1 MSLAKQCFLIEMNN
15 RAAVMAQTF
24 GHMEAEPGTRHPGWF
39 TFITG
44 QHGDNT
50 VIESDFPTFDEGPGY
65 FMDRDEFIWS
75 KVKNNGPASQI
86 GVYRFEG
93 EYRRHK
99 ICGEGLGR
107 FVGKVT
113 RCKLTTGGKR

>member
-1 MSLAKQCFLIEMNN
+1 MSFAEQCALIEMDN
-15 RAAVMAQTF
+15 RAHVMAETF
-24 GHMEAEPGTRHPGWF
+24 GHLEAEPGTRHKGWF

-44 QHGDNT
+44 QHGDNC

-65 FMDRDEFIWS
+65 FEDRDEFIWS
-75 KVKNNGPASQI
+75 KVKDNGPASQI

-99 ICGEGLGR
+99 KGGNGLGR

-113 RCKLTTGGKR
+113 RCELTTRGKR